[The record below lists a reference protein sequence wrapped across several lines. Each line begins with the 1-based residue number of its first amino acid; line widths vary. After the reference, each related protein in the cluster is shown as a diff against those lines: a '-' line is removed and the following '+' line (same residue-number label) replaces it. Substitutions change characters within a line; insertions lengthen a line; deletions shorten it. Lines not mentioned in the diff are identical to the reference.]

1 MSMGFVKSAY
11 IKENFGGNKMFKKLK
26 DKKGFTLVELIV
38 VLVILAIL
46 AALLIPALTGYIDK
60 ANHDKVTAE
69 CRQVTMAAQAV
80 VSEYYGQGKKLSEDD
95 VNTAALAEV
104 KKLAEAP
111 DTWQY
116 DIIVKDNVVSTVRF
130 FDGSNGVTY
139 TKTADGGKYDEF
151 VTATNVN
158 GTGATLTTYVA
169 PQP

>member
-1 MSMGFVKSAY
+1 M
-11 IKENFGGNKMFKKLK
+11 
-26 DKKGFTLVELIV
+26 
-38 VLVILAIL
+38 
-46 AALLIPALTGYIDK
+46 
-60 ANHDKVTAE
+60 
-69 CRQVTMAAQAV
+69 
-80 VSEYYGQGKKLSEDD
+80 
-95 VNTAALAEV
+95 NTAALAEV